1 MAEREDARFRSGAD
15 DIAAWLYRPTAGG
28 DVPLLVM
35 AHGLGGVKTMRLD
48 AFAERFTDAGYA
60 CLVFDYRNFGESG
73 GAQRQVIDVG
83 WQLADWAAAVAY
95 AHTLPGVDHSRIV
108 VWGTSFGG
116 GHAIST
122 GAKVPG
128 VAAVIA
134 QCPFTD
140 NVASLRT
147 LSPAVSAR
155 VTVRALRDEVA
166 NRRGRPPVMVAV
178 AGRSGEVALMNAP
191 DVYDGYLRL
200 VPPGAAMQ
208 NEVPARAALQILT
221 YRPGPLAAT
230 LSVPALFCV
239 CEHDTVAPA
248 KATRRHVAKAPRG
261 EVKLYPDGHF
271 DIYVGEPFERVVADQ
286 IAFLRTHVPVGGP
299 A

>member
-1 MAEREDARFRSGAD
+1 MTAREDVRFRSGED
-15 DIAAWLYRPTAGG
+15 DIGAWLYRPAVDG
-28 DVPLLVM
+28 DFPLLVM
-35 AHGLGGVKTMRLD
+35 AHGLGAVKTMRLD
-48 AFAERFTDAGYA
+48 AFAERFVAAGYG
-60 CLVFDYRNFGESG
+60 CLVFDYRNFGDSG

-95 AHTLPGVDHSRIV
+95 AHTVTGVDRNRIG

-122 GAKVPG
+122 GAKVAG

-140 NVASLRT
+140 NVASLFT
-147 LSPAVSAR
+147 LSPSVSAR
-155 VTVRALRDEVA
+155 VTLRALRDEVA
-166 NRRGRPPVMVAV
+166 NRRGKPPVTVAV
-178 AGRSGEVALMNAP
+178 AGKPGDVALMNAP

-200 VPPGAAMQ
+200 VPPGAEVT

-221 YRPGPLAAT
+221 YRPGGLAAEID
-230 LSVPALFCV
+230 VPALFCV
-239 CEHDTVAPA
+239 CEKDTVAPA

-271 DIYVGEPFERVVADQ
+271 DIYVGAAFETVVADQ
-286 IAFLRTHVPVGGP
+286 IAFLLEHL
-299 A
+299 